1 MSVEKISFYLR
12 DYDRDRVIELLEQKD
27 ELLELLVANVANPQ
41 ERDDILATIGM
52 VHRQLGN
59 VLANKSVGV
68 LYAPKPKTE
77 EEE

>member
-52 VHRQLGN
+52 VHRQIGN
-59 VLANKSVGV
+59 VLANKSVSV